1 MRNQFNNPQ
10 ISARDKYALLENW
23 TAQYHAKLRDGLLS
37 DNEMKEAKEYFTEM
51 VRKNK
56 VIIENRKKEVII
68 ART

>member
-1 MRNQFNNPQ
+1 
-10 ISARDKYALLENW
+10 
-23 TAQYHAKLRDGLLS
+23 
-37 DNEMKEAKEYFTEM
+37 MKEAKEYFTEM